1 MSICYGNSLVGTS
14 GINGDAFYI
23 SSDHTTFLLADG
35 ASGAGEEGKV
45 LMSRLC
51 VEMVKKNP
59 FLPSALSPKL
69 YIDKIIW
76 SINNELIRI
85 SQKQKRYIFGTLV
98 LCVVWE
104 HTATIASV
112 GDSPAFLIQ
121 ENSVVRVAQAKKRYQ
136 NLIDLGLYSRKQLEE
151 AVHELPEHMWSMF
164 DSYLPMVVPDYEITE
179 LEMKQGDCI
188 VLCSDGIS
196 DYVEPQTIKDSIKK
210 ENLPQSIRQIINLA
224 RERSVQE
231 RKSIRYDDLTMIV
244 YCD

>member
-112 GDSPAFLIQ
+112 GDSPTFLIQ